1 MKNQYPFY
9 TLCLALTMLTACSG
23 EKKESASEKGVET
36 VLPDTKNEVSVMT
49 LKKQIFNHEL
59 VSNGKISARGMADLR
74 FESGEVIAHIWVKN
88 GDRVRKGQK
97 LAELDKFKLD
107 NQLSQSE
114 DALKKSELE
123 LRDYQSGL
131 SGRRH

>member
-74 FESGEVIAHIWVKN
+74 FESGEVIAHIWVN
-88 GDRVRKGQK
+88 SNLTTSCRNRKT
-97 LAELDKFKLD
+97 L
-107 NQLSQSE
+107 
-114 DALKKSELE
+114 
-123 LRDYQSGL
+123 
-131 SGRRH
+131 

>member
-74 FESGEVIAHIWVKN
+74 FESGEVIAHIWTGYERGRSWRSWTN
-88 GDRVRKGQK
+88 SNLTTSCRNRKT
-97 LAELDKFKLD
+97 L
-107 NQLSQSE
+107 
-114 DALKKSELE
+114 
-123 LRDYQSGL
+123 
-131 SGRRH
+131 

>member
-49 LKKQIFNHEL
+49 LNF
-59 VSNGKISARGMADLR
+59 G
-74 FESGEVIAHIWVKN
+74 
-88 GDRVRKGQK
+88 
-97 LAELDKFKLD
+97 
-107 NQLSQSE
+107 
-114 DALKKSELE
+114 
-123 LRDYQSGL
+123 
-131 SGRRH
+131 